1 MKAFDIQEY
10 ITAGAEKIVADAV
23 RATLR
28 SPKEAAFMASFAAS
42 SAAAA
47 RTRRRRE
54 AEGMHV
60 PTFLIA
66 SITSACNLH
75 CEGCYSRSNHATEDT
90 APVRQLTAADWGR
103 IFDEAHDLG
112 ISFILLAGG
121 EPLLRRSVIEAAGE
135 RRGILFPIFTNGTYL
150 DEKYFDLFEKCR
162 NLVPVISLEGGE
174 EETDR
179 RRGAGVYD
187 RIDAAIDEFRRRNLL
202 FGASVTVTTEN
213 LAAVTDPA
221 FIARLTERGCRAVFF
236 VEYVPVTDETLALAP
251 GDEERETLTR
261 AVEALRAQFDE
272 AIFLQ
277 FPGDEKASDGCLA
290 AGRGFF
296 HINSHGG
303 AEPCPFSPYSDVSVK
318 DRPLADALSS
328 PLFTKLRD
336 GGLLEGEHEGGCT
349 LFARRADVAAIL
361 Q

>member
-90 APVRQLTAADWGR
+90 VPVRQLTAADWGR
-103 IFDEAHDLG
+103 IFDEARDLG

-187 RIDAAIDEFRRRNLL
+187 RIDAAMDEFRRRNLL

-213 LAAVTDPA
+213 LAAVTDPT

-261 AVEALRAQFDE
+261 AVEDLRGQLDE

-328 PLFTKLRD
+328 PLFAKLRD

>member
-28 SPKEAAFMASFAAS
+28 SPKDAAFMASFAAS

-54 AEGMHV
+54 AEGTHV

-103 IFDEAHDLG
+103 IFDEARDLG

-150 DEKYFDLFEKCR
+150 DEKYFDLFETCR

-187 RIDAAIDEFRRRNLL
+187 RIDAAMDEFRRRNLL

-213 LAAVTDPA
+213 LTAVTDPA
-221 FIARLTERGCRAVFF
+221 FIARLTERGCLAVFF

-251 GDEERETLTR
+251 GDEERETLTW
-261 AVEALRAQFDE
+261 AVEDLRARFDE

-328 PLFTKLRD
+328 PLFAKLRD
-336 GGLLEGEHEGGCT
+336 GGLLEAEHEDGCT

>member
-150 DEKYFDLFEKCR
+150 DEKYFDLFETCR

-187 RIDAAIDEFRRRNLL
+187 RINAAMDEFRRRNLL
-202 FGASVTVTTEN
+202 FGASVTVTSEN

-261 AVEALRAQFDE
+261 TVEDLRARFDE

-328 PLFTKLRD
+328 PLFAKLRD
-336 GGLLEGEHEGGCT
+336 GGLLEAEHEDGCT